1 VRGTLVNTAAVI
13 LGTGLGLAVGGRLSD
28 RMQRIITTGLG
39 LATLLIGT
47 QMALK
52 SQNLLVV
59 IASLVLGGLLGE
71 WLDLESRLERMGERL
86 RRVAGSGSG
95 TFVAGFVTA
104 SLVFCVGPMTIVGS
118 IQEGLGAGPELL
130 YTKALLDGAAS
141 VAFAS
146 GLGIGVGF
154 AAVTVLV
161 LQGGLTL
168 FGGQLAILLRPDVLA
183 EMAATGGLLI
193 VAIGFLLLEI
203 KRLPVANLLPALAM
217 VIPLTQAR
225 LALGW

>member
-1 VRGTLVNTAAVI
+1 MRGTLVNTAAVI